1 MPRGTTYPNELRE
14 RAVRMVAEIG
24 EPGRS
29 RLADATGGARRS
41 RLAKAALG
49 TPGEVG
55 SGACDPTGPSCSDER
70 VSTLRT
76 PQGDESAWAVQSERR
91 PSRS

>member
-1 MPRGTTYPNELRE
+1 MPRGTKFPQEMRE

-29 RLADATGGARRS
+29 RLADVAGGARRS

-55 SGACDPTGPSCSDER
+55 SGACDPTGPSCSDGR
-70 VSTLRT
+70 VATLRT
-76 PQGDESAWAVQSERR
+76 PQGSYTRASVPSASSPRR
-91 PSRS
+91 V